1 MQLEESCKGQSFEIL
16 HPVGS
21 KRWIVANGKLQE
33 VTVDEVSI
41 KIATGGVH
49 EEKYKLVGR
58 KRWYTTLYVDKTDAA
73 IAALS

>member
-1 MQLEESCKGQSFEIL
+1 MQLEESCNRQSFEIL
-16 HPVGS
+16 HPVGT

-33 VTVDEVSI
+33 VEIAEVSI
-41 KIATGGVH
+41 KIATGGVY

-58 KRWYTTLYVDKTDAA
+58 KRWYTTLYLDKTDAA